1 MKNGSCQC
9 LGVGVKK
16 LMFKRDR
23 VSLWED
29 EKSSGDGWWGGL
41 HNKVNVLNDIELHR

>member
-1 MKNGSCQC
+1 M
-9 LGVGVKK
+9 K
-16 LMFKRDR
+16 LMFKGDR

-41 HNKVNVLNDIELHR
+41 HDNVNVLNVTKLYT

>member
-1 MKNGSCQC
+1 M
-9 LGVGVKK
+9 KK
-16 LMFKRDR
+16 LMFKRER

-41 HNKVNVLNDIELHR
+41 HNKVNVLNDIELHS